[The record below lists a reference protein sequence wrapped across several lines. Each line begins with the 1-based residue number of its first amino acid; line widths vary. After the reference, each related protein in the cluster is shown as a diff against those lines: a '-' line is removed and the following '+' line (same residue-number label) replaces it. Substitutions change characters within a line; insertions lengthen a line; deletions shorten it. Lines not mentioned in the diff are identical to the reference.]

1 MSSTTPDMSPS
12 AKELRERRHGSKRAT
27 LSQAHATMTAGM
39 AVDAAP
45 PLPSEVSSLE
55 ELQAILKNFKQT
67 AAFDDTI
74 VAARPQQ
81 RTRSAT
87 VSLADD
93 DETRKSI
100 AKAAATG
107 SRKARSRAT
116 SRQSSRQHSPE
127 RPPPPSTPPPKPAPP
142 SSAPAPDAPASKVL
156 RSSSVIDLAAT
167 SPANDLRIA
176 SGGGSRAALSRTISV
191 LPKIPA
197 PSGAAPRR
205 PVPPLSFPS
214 SLPALALS
222 PRGVVDPGVIA
233 DATSSSS
240 PPPSSSSASSSAT
253 TLSPTTTNSKRQCPL
268 CRQRFATS
276 VALNQHVRQLH
287 TCAQCSETTRV
298 AYRVDADGAARRL
311 CSKCAVSELL
321 GAAVPGTP
329 RTASSSGASE
339 NGVAPI
345 APVAPLSPR
354 SVYAQAVLQARV
366 RASAAPRELSTS
378 GKMRRGTR
386 TGTEGSAT
394 PPPLPSDQAI
404 AK

>member
-1 MSSTTPDMSPS
+1 MSSPTPEMSPS

-27 LSQAHATMTAGM
+27 ISQAHATMTAGI
-39 AVDAAP
+39 AADAAP

-81 RTRSAT
+81 SRTRSAT
-87 VSLADD
+87 VSLTDD

-100 AKAAATG
+100 AKAAAAT

-142 SSAPAPDAPASKVL
+142 SWAPAPEPPTAKVL
-156 RSSSVIDLAAT
+156 RSSSVVELTA
-167 SPANDLRIA
+167 ANDLRVA
-176 SGGGSRAALSRTISV
+176 SGGGSRAALSRTVSV

-205 PVPPLSFPS
+205 PVPPLSFAS

-233 DATSSSS
+233 DATSPS
-240 PPPSSSSASSSAT
+240 PPSSASSSAT
-253 TLSPTTTNSKRQCPL
+253 PLSATTTSNSKRQCPL

-276 VALNQHVRQLH
+276 VALNQHLRQLH
-287 TCAQCSETTRV
+287 TCAQCSEKTRV

-329 RTASSSGASE
+329 RTASSSSGASE
-339 NGVAPI
+339 SGVAPI

-366 RASAAPRELSTS
+366 RASAAPARELSTS
-378 GKMRRGTR
+378 GKVRRGTR
-386 TGTEGSAT
+386 TGAEISAT
-394 PPPLPSDQAI
+394 PPPLPSDETI
-404 AK
+404 AE